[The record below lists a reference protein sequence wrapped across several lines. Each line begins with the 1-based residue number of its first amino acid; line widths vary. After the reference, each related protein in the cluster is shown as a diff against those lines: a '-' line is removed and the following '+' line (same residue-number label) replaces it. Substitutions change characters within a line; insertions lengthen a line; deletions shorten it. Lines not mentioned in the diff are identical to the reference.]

1 MEKLQF
7 GNIEQIKQAKE
18 AVISANIGQA
28 FDHLHLA
35 LCEKDNLSKSEEG
48 LYDHMVGISDR
59 DDFSCTDGYSE
70 TKP

>member
-1 MEKLQF
+1 MKLQF

-18 AVISANIGQA
+18 DVKNTNMGRA

-35 LCEKDNLSKSEEG
+35 LCDKDRMSKKEVG
-48 LYDHMVGISDR
+48 LYNHIVHLSDVHP
-59 DDFSCTDGYSE
+59 FGLTDGYSE